1 MTDDRK
7 EPPETDSARGAESR
21 VAPGESEQDN
31 ARENAAESPEHGGPE
46 GLSAVRTK
54 LSVDTPSRRA
64 AAVKRKWLLV
74 SAGVFAGLAV
84 ISSFFSGPTFKPVQ
98 AKPKAKAFNL
108 TPPSVLRQSFHAQTQ
123 ASIRALTGH
132 THQQQA
138 EIATILRQLK
148 TDRQARS
155 RNAQQLLA
163 QLAKLTASVARLK
176 AETEALRAARGP
188 QPGLPGGANA
198 SALPQNP
205 PGTGNAGAPRYD
217 QYAPPVPPGSGGSGY
232 SGPAPAAPTKPLVL
246 IPPGSSGKTA
256 STVSFVRNPYAGYI
270 PSGSFV
276 PVVLLTGVE
285 AGTASSAQANPEPVL
300 LRVQNLAQLPGYARY
315 DVKTCFATG
324 SAYGSMSTERAYVR
338 LASLSC
344 IDKHRKLVL
353 DAPLKGYVV
362 DSDGM
367 FGLRGKLVQR
377 QGALLGKALLAGFAQ
392 GLSNAFSMSEG
403 TTTMMYGMG
412 GLGAAQTLSGSQM
425 LHEAG
430 LGGAS
435 SAMQMLAKF
444 YLDQAQSIFP
454 VVVVRPGREATLVLS
469 AGTALHWHRY
479 GPLYVR
485 HIQPK

>member
-7 EPPETDSARGAESR
+7 EPPETEQLDSSSANQEST
-21 VAPGESEQDN
+21 
-31 ARENAAESPEHGGPE
+31 
-46 GLSAVRTK
+46 VRAK

-64 AAVKRKWLLV
+64 ATVKRKWLLV
-74 SAGVFAGLAV
+74 SVGVFAGLAV
-84 ISSFFSGPTFKPVQ
+84 VSSFFSGPTFKPIQ
-98 AKPKAKAFNL
+98 ATHKAKNFNL

-138 EIATILRQLK
+138 EIATILQQLK

-155 RNAQQLLA
+155 QHEQQLLA
-163 QLAKLTASVARLK
+163 QLGKLTASVARLK
-176 AETEALRAARGP
+176 AKTEALRVARGP
-188 QPGLPGGANA
+188 RPGLPGHAMPNAN
-198 SALPQNP
+198 ALPQNP
-205 PGTGNAGAPRYD
+205 PGTGAPQYD
-217 QYAPPVPPGSGGSGY
+217 QYAPPTPPGSGGSSF
-232 SGPAPAAPTKPLVL
+232 SGATPAAQTKPLVL
-246 IPPGSSGKTA
+246 IPPSSSGKTA

-300 LRVQNLAQLPGYARY
+300 LRIQNLAQLPGYARY

-344 IDKHRKLVL
+344 IDKRHKLVL

-377 QGALLGKALLAGFAQ
+377 EGALLGKALLAGFAQ
-392 GLSNAFSMSEG
+392 GLSNAFMMGEG

-412 GLGAAQTLSGSQM
+412 GMGAAQTLSGSQM
-425 LHEAG
+425 VHEAG
-430 LGGAS
+430 LSGAS

-469 AGTALHWHRY
+469 SGTSLHWHRY

>member
-7 EPPETDSARGAESR
+7 EPPET
-21 VAPGESEQDN
+21 EQDDT
-31 ARENAAESPEHGGPE
+31 REPAAENPEQGGPDS
-46 GLSAVRTK
+46 LSTVRAK

-64 AAVKRKWLLV
+64 ATVKRKWLLV
-74 SAGVFAGLAV
+74 SVGVFTGLAV
-84 ISSFFSGPTFKPVQ
+84 ISSFFSGPTFKPIQ
-98 AKPKAKAFNL
+98 AAHKAKNFNL

-123 ASIRALTGH
+123 ASIRALRGH

-138 EIATILRQLK
+138 EIATILQQLK

-155 RNAQQLLA
+155 HNEQQLLA
-163 QLAKLTASVARLK
+163 QLGKLTASVARLK
-176 AETEALRAARGP
+176 AETEALRATRGP
-188 QPGLPGGANA
+188 QPGLPGNTMPNTN
-198 SALPQNP
+198 ALPQNP
-205 PGTGNAGAPRYD
+205 PGTGAPQYD
-217 QYAPPVPPGSGGSGY
+217 QYAPPAVPGSRSSGVT
-232 SGPAPAAPTKPLVL
+232 GATPTARTKPLVL
-246 IPPGSSGKTA
+246 IPPGSRGKTA

-300 LRVQNLAQLPGYARY
+300 LRIQNLAQLPGYARY

-344 IDKHRKLVL
+344 IDKRHKLVL

-377 QGALLGKALLAGFAQ
+377 EGALLGKALLAGFAQ
-392 GLSNAFSMSEG
+392 GLSNAFMMGEG

-412 GLGAAQTLSGSQM
+412 GMGAAQTLSGSQM
-425 LHEAG
+425 VHEAG
-430 LGGAS
+430 LSGAS

-469 AGTALHWHRY
+469 SGTSLHWHRY

-485 HIQPK
+485 HIEPK